1 MRGASRAS
9 LAEAREQL
17 TTAAAGR
24 PAAKV
29 GDELFA
35 VAGLLDE
42 QPGLRRPLSDPS
54 RPAAAK
60 AELIRALLEGKI
72 TSGTL
77 DLVAWLVSARWS
89 APRDLADAVGE
100 LGVLAF
106 VIAAERAGQLD
117 DLEDDLFRF
126 SRVIAREPELR
137 SALSNPVL
145 PGERKRDLLAALL
158 DGRAVAPAE
167 RLIALAVLQPRG
179 RSLEA
184 NLEAY
189 ARLAA
194 ERRERLVALV
204 RVAAPLTGQQ
214 QRRLAEALA
223 GLYGHE
229 IHLNVLLDP
238 QVVGGMS
245 VQVGDELIDASVAT
259 RLAALRRRLA
269 G

>member
-17 TTAAAGR
+17 TAAAGDH
-24 PAAKV
+24 PAAQI

-35 VAGLLDE
+35 VVALLDSE
-42 QPGLRRPLSDPS
+42 HSLRRLLSDPA

-60 AELIRALLEGKI
+60 AGLIRSLLEGKI
-72 TSGTL
+72 SAVTL

-89 APRDLADAVGE
+89 APRDLGDATEE

-106 VIAAERAGQLD
+106 ALAAERAGQLD

-126 SRVIAREPELR
+126 GRVVASQTELR
-137 SALSNPVL
+137 SALANPAL
-145 PGERKRDLLAALL
+145 PAERKQELLAALL
-158 DGRAVAPAE
+158 DGKVNEPAE
-167 RLIALAVLQPRG
+167 RLITLAVLQPRG

-184 NLEAY
+184 NLESY
-189 ARLAA
+189 ARLTA

-204 RVAAPLTGQQ
+204 RVASPLTEQQ
-214 QRRLAEALA
+214 QRRLSEALA
-223 GLYGHE
+223 ELYGHDV
-229 IHLNVLLDP
+229 HLNIVLDP
-238 QVVGGMS
+238 QVAGGVS
-245 VQVGDELIDASVAT
+245 VRVGDELIDGSVAS
-259 RLAALRRRLA
+259 RLAELRRKLA

>member
-9 LAEAREQL
+9 LAQAGEQL
-17 TTAAAGR
+17 SAVAQGR
-24 PAAKV
+24 PAAKI

-35 VAGLLDE
+35 VVALLDSE
-42 QPGLRRPLSDPS
+42 HGLRRLLSDPA

-60 AELIRALLEGKI
+60 AQMIRGLLDGKV
-72 TSGTL
+72 TTATL

-89 APRDLADAVGE
+89 VPRDLGDATEE

-117 DLEDDLFRF
+117 DTEDDLFRF
-126 SRVIAREPELR
+126 GRVVAGQPKLR
-137 SALSNPVL
+137 TALSDPAL
-145 PGERKRDLLAALL
+145 PATRKRELLGALL
-158 DGRAVAPAE
+158 DGKVSASAE
-167 RLIALAVLQPRG
+167 RLITLAVMQPRG
-179 RSLEA
+179 RSLDA
-184 NLEAY
+184 NLETY
-189 ARLAA
+189 ARLTA

-204 RVAAPLTGQQ
+204 RVASPLSQQQ
-214 QRRLAEALA
+214 QRRLTAALA

-238 QVVGGMS
+238 HVVGGMS
-245 VQVGDELIDASVAT
+245 VQVGDELIDASVAS